1 MTPSAPIRVLI
12 AENHADLSETLAQI
26 IDSEPDMRCV
36 GQVAS
41 AAAVLPAVRGSGA
54 NVLVLDLGLQG
65 GSGVELIE
73 GLAASEPALRIV
85 VFSGFCNDLLTRE
98 ILHRGA
104 AAFVAKG
111 SDPSVLLE
119 ELRRTLADGRRA
131 CTSR

>member
-1 MTPSAPIRVLI
+1 VGVENVGMGKPLRVLI

-41 AAAVLPAVRGSGA
+41 ASAVLSAVQGSGA

-65 GSGVELIE
+65 GSGFELIE
-73 GLAASEPALRIV
+73 GLTSSVPELRIV
-85 VFSGFCNDLLTRE
+85 VFSGLCNDVLARE

-104 AAFVAKG
+104 AAFVTKG
-111 SDPSVLLE
+111 CDPGVLLG
-119 ELRRTLADGRRA
+119 ELRRSTVAD
-131 CTSR
+131 